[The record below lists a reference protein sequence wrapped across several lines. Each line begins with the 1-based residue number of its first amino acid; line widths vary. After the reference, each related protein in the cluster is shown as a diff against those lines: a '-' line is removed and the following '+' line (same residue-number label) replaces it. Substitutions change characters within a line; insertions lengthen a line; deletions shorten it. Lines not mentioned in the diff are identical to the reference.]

1 MNPATFRSRRESG
14 ATSRSD
20 DIFRKQR
27 RILKHKARKGDA
39 IIPSAMELFFL
50 ELDAEFKAKDD
61 RERVR
66 PLQERAF
73 QSMKLELQNERE
85 RLVQTTEKDR
95 VLQDTS
101 SSTSLVSSV
110 PVSSIATSGM
120 DRINKVPA
128 EPSTAF
134 LTSRTSD
141 GFAHTTTDNSA
152 HWD

>member
-1 MNPATFRSRRESG
+1 MNPATFRSRRQSG

-20 DIFRKQR
+20 EIFRRKQE

-73 QSMKLELQNERE
+73 QSMKLELQKERE
-85 RLVQTTEKDR
+85 RHVQTEKDR

-101 SSTSLVSSV
+101 SSVSSV
-110 PVSSIATSGM
+110 PASSISTTKIG
-120 DRINKVPA
+120 RIDKVPA
-128 EPSTAF
+128 KPSTAF
-134 LTSRTSD
+134 PTSRRSD

-152 HWD
+152 NWDE